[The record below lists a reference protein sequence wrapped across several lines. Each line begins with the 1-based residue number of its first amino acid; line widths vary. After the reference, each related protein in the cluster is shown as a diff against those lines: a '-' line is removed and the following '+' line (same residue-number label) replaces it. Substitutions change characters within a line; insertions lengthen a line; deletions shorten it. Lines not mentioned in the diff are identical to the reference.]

1 MRWRYTSVSYQFG
14 GASTSLERHFR
25 ELREAMLHPSQ
36 HYNLLQPAAPWRPPM
51 DIHETPDAIA
61 IKIELAGMRDEDIE
75 ISLYANAL
83 VVMGRRE
90 DDFDHDETICYHEAQ
105 VRYGPFRAD
114 VLLEVPIHQEAAEAT
129 YQNGFLRILL
139 PKAEAR
145 GKRHMQVNSQ
155 MSRRPHQTA
164 RMCQWRRHMTCVA
177 SRQPISSA
185 LGMCLKCSHRGEH
198 YGR

>member
-1 MRWRYTSVSYQFG
+1 MRWRYISLSYQFG

-36 HYNLLQPAAPWRPPM
+36 HFNPLQPAAPWRPLM

-61 IKIELAGMRDEDIE
+61 VKIELAGMREEDIE
-75 ISLYANAL
+75 ISLYPNAL
-83 VVMGRRE
+83 VVTGRRE

-114 VLLEVPIHQEAAEAT
+114 VLLGVPIRQEAAEAT

-139 PKAEAR
+139 PKAEAVAQSPR
-145 GKRHMQVNSQ
+145 ASEEPGKQNASSDNTNV
-155 MSRRPHQTA
+155 PTA
-164 RMCQWRRHMTCVA
+164 LPVDAQPQLLA
-177 SRQPISSA
+177 ERQQARYVHERLP
-185 LGMCLKCSHRGEH
+185 
-198 YGR
+198 

>member
-1 MRWRYTSVSYQFG
+1 MRWRYVSLSYQFG

-36 HYNLLQPAAPWRPPM
+36 HFNPLQPAAPWRPLM

-61 IKIELAGMRDEDIE
+61 VKIELAGMREEDIE
-75 ISLYANAL
+75 ISLYLNAL
-83 VVMGRRE
+83 VVTGRRE

-114 VLLEVPIHQEAAEAT
+114 VLLGVPIQQEAAEAT

-139 PKAEAR
+139 PKAEIVAQSPR
-145 GKRHMQVNSQ
+145 EGSEDEKPDKQRTSSDNNTKMPTALPRDAQTQLPAGRRQVEQ
-155 MSRRPHQTA
+155 AEYVHERLP
-164 RMCQWRRHMTCVA
+164 
-177 SRQPISSA
+177 
-185 LGMCLKCSHRGEH
+185 
-198 YGR
+198 